1 MVEEEGAPA
10 ASPSA
15 SIVEVTPHSQKPL
28 PWKPAFATLRAQLSP
43 PGGAFMAFCKACGQD
58 AGDASFCPKCGAPQ
72 GASQGVAQSAAVAPP
87 SADSATASI
96 DENVA
101 GLLSYLVGWITGL
114 IFLLIDKR
122 PFVKF
127 HAAQSIAVNICIF
140 PCWIALWIIELVL
153 AHIPIIGFLGLI
165 MFPIF
170 GLVIFAVWI
179 FLMYKAYS
187 HEKFKLPIIGDIVEG
202 MVNK

>member
-1 MVEEEGAPA
+1 
-10 ASPSA
+10 
-15 SIVEVTPHSQKPL
+15 
-28 PWKPAFATLRAQLSP
+28 
-43 PGGAFMAFCKACGQD
+43 MAFCKACGQD
-58 AGDASFCPKCGAPQ
+58 AGESSFCPKCGAPQ
-72 GASQGVAQSAAVAPP
+72 GATSGGAQGAAVAAP
-87 SADSATASI
+87 AAASATEGM

-101 GLLSYLVGWITGL
+101 GLLCYIFFWVTGL

-127 HAAQSIAVNICIF
+127 HAAQSIAFNISII
-140 PCWIALWIIELVL
+140 PIWIALWIVEFIL

-170 GLVIFAVWI
+170 GLAIFAVWI
-179 FLMYKAYS
+179 LLMYKAYS
-187 HEKFKLPIIGDIVEG
+187 HEMFKLPIIGNIVEG

>member
-1 MVEEEGAPA
+1 
-10 ASPSA
+10 
-15 SIVEVTPHSQKPL
+15 
-28 PWKPAFATLRAQLSP
+28 
-43 PGGAFMAFCKACGQD
+43 MAFCKACGQD
-58 AGDASFCPKCGAPQ
+58 AGEATFCPKCGAPQ
-72 GASQGVAQSAAVAPP
+72 GATQGGAVAAP
-87 SADSATASI
+87 AASATEGMA
-96 DENVA
+96 ENVA
-101 GLLSYLVGWITGL
+101 ALVAYIFGWITGL

-127 HAAQSIAVNICIF
+127 HAAQSIAFNIAII
-140 PCWIALWIIELVL
+140 PIWIGLWIVEFIL

-170 GLVIFAVWI
+170 GLAILAVWI

-187 HEKFKLPIIGDIVEG
+187 HEMFKLPIIGNIVEN

>member
-1 MVEEEGAPA
+1 
-10 ASPSA
+10 
-15 SIVEVTPHSQKPL
+15 
-28 PWKPAFATLRAQLSP
+28 
-43 PGGAFMAFCKACGQD
+43 MAVCKACGQD
-58 AGDASFCPKCGAPQ
+58 AGEATFCPKCGAPQ
-72 GASQGVAQSAAVAPP
+72 GATQGGSVAAP
-87 SADSATASI
+87 SGATAASGM

-101 GLLSYLVGWITGL
+101 ALVSYIVGWVTGL

-127 HAAQSIAVNICIF
+127 HAAQSIAFNIAII
-140 PCWIALWIIELVL
+140 PIWIALWIVELIL

-170 GLVIFAVWI
+170 GLLIFAVWI

-187 HEKFKLPIIGDIVEG
+187 HEMFKLPIIGNIVEN

>member
-1 MVEEEGAPA
+1 
-10 ASPSA
+10 
-15 SIVEVTPHSQKPL
+15 
-28 PWKPAFATLRAQLSP
+28 
-43 PGGAFMAFCKACGQD
+43 MAYCKACGQD
-58 AGDASFCPKCGAPQ
+58 AGDATFCPKCGAPQ
-72 GASQGVAQSAAVAPP
+72 GATQGGAVAAPAAGVP
-87 SADSATASI
+87 AASATAGM

-101 GLLSYLVGWITGL
+101 GLVAYIFGWVTGL

-127 HAAQSIAVNICIF
+127 HAAQSIAFNIAIV
-140 PCWIALWIIELVL
+140 PCWIAVWIVWFILM
-153 AHIPIIGFLGLI
+153 HIPIIGFLGFI

-170 GLVIFAVWI
+170 GLAIFAVWI

-187 HEKFKLPIIGDIVEG
+187 HEMFKLPIIGDLVEG

>member
-1 MVEEEGAPA
+1 
-10 ASPSA
+10 
-15 SIVEVTPHSQKPL
+15 
-28 PWKPAFATLRAQLSP
+28 
-43 PGGAFMAFCKACGQD
+43 MAFCKACGQD
-58 AGDASFCPKCGAPQ
+58 VGEATFCPKCGAAQ
-72 GASQGVAQSAAVAPP
+72 AAASGGAPGGAVASP
-87 SADSATASI
+87 AAASATEGME
-96 DENVA
+96 ENVA
-101 GLLSYLVGWITGL
+101 ALVSYIFGWITGL

-127 HAAQSIAVNICIF
+127 HAAQSIAFNIAII
-140 PCWIALWIIELVL
+140 PCWIALWIVEFIL

-170 GLVIFAVWI
+170 GLAIFAAWI

-187 HEKFKLPIIGDIVEG
+187 HEMFKLPIIGNIVEG

>member
-1 MVEEEGAPA
+1 
-10 ASPSA
+10 
-15 SIVEVTPHSQKPL
+15 
-28 PWKPAFATLRAQLSP
+28 
-43 PGGAFMAFCKACGQD
+43 MAFCRACGQD

-72 GASQGVAQSAAVAPP
+72 GASQGAAQSSAVAAPAAA
-87 SADSATASI
+87 SDSPTAGI
-96 DENVA
+96 EENVA
-101 GLLSYLVGWITGL
+101 GLLCYLVLWVTGL

-127 HAAQSIAVNICIF
+127 HAAQSIAVNICIL
-140 PCWIALWIIELVL
+140 PCWIALWIIELIL

-187 HEKFKLPIIGDIVEG
+187 HEKFKLPIIGNIVEG
-202 MVNK
+202 MLNK